1 MTDEKRQYCAELA
14 LAAGEPLLGTAPQVD
29 AWLLLE
35 YQPVWEKKALENNQ
49 LPDFVNE
56 WISNVVATLDA
67 AGYKPRA
74 QFIRRRRD
82 RNHALNLF
90 TARDGRFKRYTFDSY
105 EAMVNASLDDD
116 DGETVTEPHYFV
128 CSNGRR
134 DLCCS
139 RFGLPVYAE
148 LRGHVGD
155 RVWETSHV
163 GGHRYAANVLTLPQG
178 ALYGYLNPHAVADF
192 VANVEAGK
200 LAMEH
205 LRGRSAYPPAAQA
218 AETLVN
224 ETDATLE
231 AVDADIVTFKTSS
244 GVVRVRAT
252 RADTALQVV
261 PSCGKTLE
269 AHYPW
274 QVERMSPT

>member
-1 MTDEKRQYCAELA
+1 MTTEERQYCAALA

-35 YQPVWEKKALENNQ
+35 YQPLWEKKALENNQ

-56 WISNVVATLDA
+56 WITNSLSSLEA

-82 RNHALNLF
+82 RNHELNLF
-90 TARDGRFKRYTFDSY
+90 TARDGQFKRYTFDSY
-105 EAMVNASLDDD
+105 EAMVNANLDEIPADAI
-116 DGETVTEPHYFV
+116 TEPHYFV

-148 LRGHVGD
+148 LRERVGD

-178 ALYGYLNPHAVADF
+178 ALYGYLNPDAVAGFLAD
-192 VANVEAGK
+192 VEAGR
-200 LAMEH
+200 LAAAH

-218 AETLVN
+218 AETLVG
-224 ETDATLE
+224 EADATLE
-231 AVDADIVTFKTSS
+231 GIDGDTVTFATSS
-244 GVVRVRAT
+244 GEVQVRVT

-261 PSCGKTLE
+261 PSCGKAIE
-269 AHYPW
+269 PHYPW
-274 QVERMSPT
+274 LVERISAR